1 MTRTPHD
8 AYRGHMTPRRLGHIA
23 ILVAAAAV
31 LTGCGV
37 VAGPRQTVLPAPPSV
52 APQTSP
58 PASAPARPATPVPSA
73 APPAADGAVI
83 CGPGTT
89 TEISGADQAFVLT
102 GDCATLVIGGTG
114 LRVDA
119 TQATLG
125 VVRLSGDRN
134 DLRSADISELSVGG
148 PDNTVDA
155 TTLSAVALNGDR
167 NTLTATGF
175 ATLTVS
181 GNDNTVRADDPGAVT
196 DNGQRNT
203 VTGR

>member
-1 MTRTPHD
+1 
-8 AYRGHMTPRRLGHIA
+8 MTPRRLGHIA

-37 VAGPRQTVLPAPPSV
+37 VAGPRQTVLPDPPSS

-58 PASAPARPATPVPSA
+58 TTPAPTRPATPGPSETSA
-73 APPAADGAVI
+73 APPAAEGTIV
-83 CGPGTT
+83 CSVGP

-102 GDCATLVIGGTG
+102 GDCSSVMIGGTG

-125 VVRLSGDRN
+125 SVQLSGDRN
-134 DLRSADISELSVGG
+134 DLRAADVSTLSVGG
-148 PDNTVDA
+148 QDNTVDA
-155 TTLSAVALNGDR
+155 AMLSTVALNGDR
-167 NTLTATGF
+167 NSVSAAGFTA
-175 ATLTVS
+175 LTVS
-181 GNDNTVRADDPGAVT
+181 GNDNTVRADSQGAVT